1 MRKLLGIFITLIIAF
16 TSCEGRTTQSQAL
29 LEDIKVFKE
38 SVDISIDIFEPETY
52 LERETDTILSNGYHI
67 KIKTYADMDHSVL
80 FTKIKD
86 TVNYQTYY
94 RNFKFD
100 ILVEKDGK
108 TIYNNQFDKQK
119 INKLFRFDSATKSN
133 IDDYDFDK
141 LGVLKSVQLKDSM
154 ESSKGITIEVLYAI
168 PETDRY
174 SLHTLLIDKNGTLD
188 ITREIEN

>member
-1 MRKLLGIFITLIIAF
+1 MRKLLGLFIVLIVAL
-16 TSCEGRTTQSQAL
+16 TSFEVLKTQSQAL
-29 LEDIKVFKE
+29 SEDIKVFTE
-38 SVDISIDIFEPETY
+38 SVDISLDVYEPEAY
-52 LERETDTILSNGYHI
+52 VERETDTILSNGYHI

-86 TVNYQTYY
+86 TLNYQTYY

-108 TIYNNQFDKQK
+108 TIYNNQFDKRK
-119 INKLFRFDSATKSN
+119 INKLFRFDSVTKSN
-133 IDDYDFDK
+133 IQDYDFDK
-141 LGVLKSVQLKDSM
+141 LGVLKSVQFKDSLD
-154 ESSKGITIEVLYAI
+154 SSQGITIEVLYTI

-188 ITREIEN
+188 VTREIEN